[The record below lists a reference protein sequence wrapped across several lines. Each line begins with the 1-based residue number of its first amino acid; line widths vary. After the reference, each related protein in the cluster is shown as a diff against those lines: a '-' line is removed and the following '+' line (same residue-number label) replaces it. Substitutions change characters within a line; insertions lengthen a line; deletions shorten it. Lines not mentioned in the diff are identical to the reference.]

1 MEERRRWEVI
11 GEKKERRQ
19 GRKAK
24 SRVERE
30 REVQKNEWI
39 EWRRE

>member
-1 MEERRRWEVI
+1 MGM

-24 SRVERE
+24 SRIERE
-30 REVQKNEWI
+30 RY
-39 EWRRE
+39 RERVD